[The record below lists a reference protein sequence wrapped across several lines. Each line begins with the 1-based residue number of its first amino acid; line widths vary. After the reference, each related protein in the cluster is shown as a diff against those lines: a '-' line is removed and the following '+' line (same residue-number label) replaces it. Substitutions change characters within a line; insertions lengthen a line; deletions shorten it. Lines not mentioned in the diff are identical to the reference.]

1 MGTWHL
7 AIPPQAQPVRDEE
20 TGLVVDGYRITAVS
34 DTTGN
39 RAVFELP
46 RSRFSP
52 EAVNAEALR
61 HLGVLDATTALYG
74 EKPAAS

>member
-1 MGTWHL
+1 MVTWHL
-7 AIPPQAQPVRDEE
+7 AVPPVAQPVRDEE

-34 DTTGN
+34 DATGN

-52 EAVNAEALR
+52 ETVNAEAQK

-74 EKPAAS
+74 TKPATG